1 MFWHLGLYWLSV
13 LRGRSCPILCDPTDC
28 IPLGSSVHGLF
39 QARILEW
46 IAISYSRG
54 SSQPSHWTHI
64 SYISCFGTPE
74 PPARSLTRDGTQV
87 TDPQPISKIVNNSSA
102 RRPFIYKPIQSAPL
116 STSLSGSSHSNQA
129 AILTLNPCPGTRQLE
144 TILYLTPHWNYS
156 AYPILILLTL
166 PCSSHPSRNH
176 NKDSHPHFLLAPPRL
191 CMGHGTSPP
200 RGNCE

>member
-39 QARILEW
+39 QARIPEW

-54 SSQPSHWTHI
+54 SSQPRHWTHI

-102 RRPFIYKPIQSAPL
+102 RRPFIYKPIQSAPPAPIRL
-116 STSLSGSSHSNQA
+116 FTLQPGCYPHPQPLPWYQTTRDNLVPHTPLELFSLS
-129 AILTLNPCPGTRQLE
+129 NPNPA
-144 TILYLTPHWNYS
+144 YL
-156 AYPILILLTL
+156 ALPI
-166 PCSSHPSRNH
+166 PSL
-176 NKDSHPHFLLAPPRL
+176 KKPQ
-191 CMGHGTSPP
+191 
-200 RGNCE
+200 